1 MAGGGGGAQPVGAGA
16 GLDDVGVGGEPV
28 DDRGAQPGI
37 GEGGGP
43 LAERGVG
50 RDRDGGFLFPFG
62 EDLEQQLGAAAVQP
76 DVAELVQ
83 AQKVDPAVTADHP
96 GQRLLVGGPDQLV
109 DQGGGGDVPDPAGV
123 LGGRGAPPSPTAS
136 SPRAPV
142 RDRRLPPP

>member
-16 GLDDVGVGGEPV
+16 GLDDVGVVGEPV
-28 DDRGAQPGI
+28 DDRGAQPRI

-50 RDRDGGFLFPFG
+50 GDRDGGFLFPFG

-96 GQRLLVGGPDQLV
+96 GQRLVVGGLDQLV
-109 DQGGGGDVPDPAGV
+109 DQGGGGDAPDPVAV
-123 LGGRGAPPSPTAS
+123 LVGGGGTPGHKCGLDVAPA
-136 SPRAPV
+136 
-142 RDRRLPPP
+142 